1 MIQEVRTRLEEMNLV
16 EKFLFDETM
25 EDKEAYE
32 ALVSILLEDE
42 VHLLSWTETEKELR
56 VSPQLR
62 TIWLDVVSMDEKRHV
77 YFTEMQQADT
87 KNLQKR
93 SRYYQGHVDVSL
105 LPPGEIDFN
114 KLPDSC
120 FILVAPFDIFGKGLY
135 RYTFVGTCIECP
147 ELHLQDGAVRIFINT
162 KGKNPEKFSQEFL
175 DLMEYITN
183 TDDEVVER
191 SKSKRLKALHECVKK
206 VKLSEKVGV
215 KLMQTWEE
223 HAMIRTEGRAEGRAE
238 GIRVLIETCKELK
251 MSLEATRNKIIEKL
265 SLDDKEVD
273 VLIKKYW

>member
-16 EKFLFDETM
+16 
-25 EDKEAYE
+25 
-32 ALVSILLEDE
+32 
-42 VHLLSWTETEKELR
+42 
-56 VSPQLR
+56 
-62 TIWLDVVSMDEKRHV
+62 
-77 YFTEMQQADT
+77 
-87 KNLQKR
+87 
-93 SRYYQGHVDVSL
+93 
-105 LPPGEIDFN
+105 
-114 KLPDSC
+114 
-120 FILVAPFDIFGKGLY
+120 
-135 RYTFVGTCIECP
+135 
-147 ELHLQDGAVRIFINT
+147 
-162 KGKNPEKFSQEFL
+162 EKFSQEFL

-191 SKSKRLKALHECVKK
+191 SGSRRLRTLHECVKK

-251 MSLEATRNKIIEKL
+251 MSLEDTRNKIIEKL

>member
-1 MIQEVRTRLEEMNLV
+1 MIQEVKTRLEEMNLV

-25 EDKEAYE
+25 EDEEAYE
-32 ALVSILLEDE
+32 AMVSILLEDE
-42 VHLLSWTETEKELR
+42 VHLLPWTETEKELR

-62 TIWLDVVSMDEKRHV
+62 AIRLDVVSMDEKHHI
-77 YFTEMQQADT
+77 YFTEMQQVDT

-93 SRYYQGHVDVSL
+93 SRYYQGHIDVSL

-147 ELHLQDGAVRIFINT
+147 QLQLQDGAVRIFINT

-183 TDDEVVER
+183 TDDGVVER
-191 SKSKRLKALHECVKK
+191 SNSKRLKTLHECVKK

-223 HAMIRTEGRAEGRAE
+223 HAMIRDEGRMEGHKEMIVDSIHKIMKKMEIEIAEAMDLLE
-238 GIRVLIETCKELK
+238 VPEKEREELY
-251 MSLEATRNKIIEKL
+251 SLLVK
-265 SLDDKEVD
+265 
-273 VLIKKYW
+273 

>member
-1 MIQEVRTRLEEMNLV
+1 MIQEIMTRLEQMNLV

-25 EDKEAYE
+25 EDKDAYE
-32 ALVSILLEDE
+32 AMVSILLEDE
-42 VHLLSWTETEKELR
+42 VHLLPWTETEKELR

-62 TIWLDVVSMDEKRHV
+62 SIRLDVVSMDEKHNV
-77 YFTEMQQADT
+77 YFTEMQQNDA

-93 SRYYQGHVDVSL
+93 SRYYQGHIDVSL
-105 LPPGEIDFN
+105 LPPGKIDFN
-114 KLPDSC
+114 ELPDSC
-120 FILVAPFDIFGKGLY
+120 FILVAPFDVFGKGLY

-147 ELHLQDGAVRIFINT
+147 ELRLKDGAVRIFINT

-183 TDDEVVER
+183 TDEMIVER
-191 SKSKRLKALHECVKK
+191 SKSKRLRILHECVKK

-223 HAMIRTEGRAEGRAE
+223 HAMIKEEGRMEGR
-238 GIRVLIETCKELK
+238 LDNLK
-251 MSLEATRNKIIEKL
+251 QNVENLMKSLSISLEKACELLGSTQEDYEELRHKVKA
-265 SLDDKEVD
+265 D
-273 VLIKKYW
+273 